1 MFSLS
6 AKSVYGLTAM
16 AELAMK
22 YSTGPV
28 QIRDIA
34 EAHGIPQHYL
44 EQLLVILKKAGLV
57 ESFRGS
63 RGGYS
68 LARDPSVIKVLEVM
82 SSLDGKLEVVSEPK
96 KIGMLDFFWNRLE
109 SEIRKMLDL
118 TLEEIILEKQSLD
131 KAPMYNI

>member
-16 AELAMK
+16 TELAMK
-22 YSTGPV
+22 HGMGPV

-44 EQLLVILKKAGLV
+44 EQLLVLLKKTGLV

-68 LARDPSVIKVLEVM
+68 LARDPSAIKVLEVM
-82 SSLDGKLEVVSEPK
+82 SSLEGKLEVVSEPK
-96 KIGMLDFFWNRLE
+96 KNGMLDFFWNRLE
-109 SEIRKMLDL
+109 SGIRRMLDL
-118 TLEEIILEKQSLD
+118 TLEEIILERQSLD